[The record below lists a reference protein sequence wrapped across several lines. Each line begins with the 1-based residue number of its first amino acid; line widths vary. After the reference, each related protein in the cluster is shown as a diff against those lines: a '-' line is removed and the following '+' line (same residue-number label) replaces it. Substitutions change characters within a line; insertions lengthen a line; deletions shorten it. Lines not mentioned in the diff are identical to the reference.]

1 MTKYI
6 VKNCPALRKMV
17 TINSSKGHETLFDVC
32 SDSKHCLCKDR
43 TDCPIKQ
50 VVELCM
56 NYPEKPDNS
65 LSNRI
70 LQTLQV
76 EGGMMIFKVKA
87 TEVWE
92 WEFEIEA
99 ESKEELEER
108 LEDEFSEL
116 CSTDDATNYENDWT
130 IEEVENDR

>member
-6 VKNCPALRKMV
+6 VKNCPAF
-17 TINSSKGHETLFDVC
+17 ISKLFNWQQEEDNE
-32 SDSKHCLCKDR
+32 CLCTFSPEDVNSEMKKCKDC
-43 TDCPIKQ
+43 TDCPIQQ

-76 EGGMMIFKVKA
+76 E
-87 TEVWE
+87 
-92 WEFEIEA
+92 
-99 ESKEELEER
+99 
-108 LEDEFSEL
+108 
-116 CSTDDATNYENDWT
+116 
-130 IEEVENDR
+130 EVE

>member
-1 MTKYI
+1 MIKYI
-6 VKNCPALRKMV
+6 VKNCPAYI
-17 TINSSKGHETLFDVC
+17 INGHCALNGERDSPFDEV
-32 SDSKHCLCKDR
+32 LCQDR

-50 VVELCM
+50 VVEMCM